1 MKKKLSDNM
10 NAKQKQMLINQAMTK
25 VRPNSRGRKYLNC
38 VHLNATNT
46 WLHEVGKTRECYK
59 LAKDGIDFCTEVIFE
74 NGQRADILVL
84 DPENIHVI
92 EILCSETQERFDAK
106 NYPFPIVAKRIK
118 TK

>member
-1 MKKKLSDNM
+1 M
-10 NAKQKQMLINQAMTK
+10 NKKQKQMLINQAMQK
-25 VRPNSRGRKYLNC
+25 VRPNSRGRKYI
-38 VHLNATNT
+38 NAVCLSGGNT
-46 WLHEVGKTRECYK
+46 WLHELGKTRECYK
-59 LAKDGIDFCTEVIFE
+59 LAQAGIDFCTEVIFE

-92 EILCSETQERFDAK
+92 EILCSETEERFDAK